1 MPRTD
6 PDRVNPWVLMTIA
19 VGLIAA
25 AFFFY
30 SGHPVTNSNL
40 YAPHAPGWLAVV
52 IFVLIGVVGR
62 IIHIRD
68 QRRNAKNAKRGSTD
82 KT

>member
-6 PDRVNPWVLMTIA
+6 RINPWVLVAIA
-19 VGLIAA
+19 VGLIAT
-25 AFFFY
+25 AFFFC
-30 SGHPVTNSNL
+30 SGQPVTDSNL
-40 YAPHAPGWLAVV
+40 YAPHVPGWLAVV